1 MPYNSTSC
9 CKPMFNKLKEKLK
22 ETLSIFSKK
31 AEEEVR
37 KEVIEEL
44 KKEEPVK
51 KEKITGVKITYFV
64 HGTTTDNENGLS
76 TGWNQGELSELG
88 KEQSVKLRSL
98 LSDKEF
104 DVVFCSD
111 LKRAVDTTNITFANQ
126 QDKITTDKR
135 LRECNY
141 GNLNGKDE
149 KIVKTDILKRVDDP
163 FPNGESYR
171 DVEKRM
177 AEFLNELLDKFS
189 GKSIAIVAHQAPQL
203 ALDVLLKGKTWEQA
217 IQEDWRHTKSWKPGW
232 DYSLENKVKL
242 TERSPL
248 KTEKAAKTEV
258 IKREKKPVHPVV
270 EPTEKKGI
278 FTKIK
283 ETFTTRTISAEK
295 FDDLFW
301 PLELT
306 LLEHNVAV
314 GVTELIKK
322 DLQHELVEKPLPL
335 NVSKKVEETLQQTL
349 TTVLSGESLSL
360 VTTIQTKKK
369 TSSDPY
375 VIAFFGIN
383 GSGKTT
389 TIAKVA
395 HLLQQKKLSCVL
407 AAGDT
412 FRAAAIQQLEEHADK
427 LGIRVIKHAYGA
439 DAAAVAYDAISYA
452 KKQEIA
458 VVLID
463 TAGRLHS
470 NTNLMDE
477 LQKICRVAKPDLK
490 IFIGESI
497 TGNDCIEQAQR
508 FQEHI
513 GIDGIILT
521 KADVDEKGGTPLSIS
536 YVTKKPVVYLGVGQ
550 RYQDLEEFQKEK
562 ILEKL
567 GI

>member
-1 MPYNSTSC
+1 
-9 CKPMFNKLKEKLK
+9 MFNKLKEKLK

-31 AEEEVR
+31 AEEQAEEKVVEIPKEVVPEVEVKEISKKEGR
-37 KEVIEEL
+37 KKEVIIETEVS
-44 KKEEPVK
+44 EIHPNE
-51 KEKITGVKITYFV
+51 VKITYFV
-64 HGTTTDNENGLS
+64 HGTTTDNEKDLA
-76 TGWNQGELSELG
+76 TGWNQGELSALGVKQSKELG
-88 KEQSVKLRSL
+88 EKVK
-98 LSDKEF
+98 DQQF
-104 DVVFCSD
+104 DIVFCSD
-111 LKRAVDTTNITFANQ
+111 LKRAIDSAELTFGK
-126 QDKITTDKR
+126 KIKIIPDKR
-135 LRECNY
+135 LREANY
-141 GNLNGKDE
+141 GDFNGKPS
-149 KIVKTDILKRVDDP
+149 DDFKSRLTEYIDKP
-163 FPNGESYR
+163 FPSGESYKE
-171 DVEKRM
+171 VERRI
-177 AEFLNELLDKFS
+177 AEFLNEAFDKYQ
-189 GKSIAIVAHQAPQL
+189 GKRLALVAHQAPQL

-217 IQEDWRHTKSWKPGW
+217 IREDWRHTKQWKPGW
-232 DYSLENKVKL
+232 EYLLHKKIE
-242 TERSPL
+242 L
-248 KTEKAAKTEV
+248 KE
-258 IKREKKPVHPVV
+258 
-270 EPTEKKGI
+270 EKKGL

-322 DLQHELVEKPLPL
+322 DLQQELVDKPLPL

-349 TTVLSGESLSL
+349 TTVLSGESFSL
-360 VTTIQTKKK
+360 VSAIIKKK
-369 TSSDPY
+369 QTSSDPY

-536 YVTKKPVVYLGVGQ
+536 YVTKKPVMYLGVGQ
-550 RYQDLEEFQKEK
+550 KYEHLEEFQKEK
-562 ILEKL
+562 ILDKL

>member
-1 MPYNSTSC
+1 
-9 CKPMFNKLKEKLK
+9 MFNKLKEKLK
-22 ETLSIFSKK
+22 ETLAIFSKK
-31 AEEEVR
+31 AEEEVQLEVAEESKTEER
-37 KEVIEEL
+37 LEKEILTESVKEPVKREKKKEEQRETQQHTVEEKKEVIE
-44 KKEEPVK
+44 
-51 KEKITGVKITYFV
+51 
-64 HGTTTDNENGLS
+64 
-76 TGWNQGELSELG
+76 
-88 KEQSVKLRSL
+88 SVP
-98 LSDKEF
+98 E
-104 DVVFCSD
+104 
-111 LKRAVDTTNITFANQ
+111 
-126 QDKITTDKR
+126 
-135 LRECNY
+135 
-141 GNLNGKDE
+141 
-149 KIVKTDILKRVDDP
+149 
-163 FPNGESYR
+163 
-171 DVEKRM
+171 
-177 AEFLNELLDKFS
+177 
-189 GKSIAIVAHQAPQL
+189 
-203 ALDVLLKGKTWEQA
+203 
-217 IQEDWRHTKSWKPGW
+217 
-232 DYSLENKVKL
+232 
-242 TERSPL
+242 
-248 KTEKAAKTEV
+248 KTE
-258 IKREKKPVHPVV
+258 EKKS
-270 EPTEKKGI
+270 
-278 FTKIK
+278 FLTKIK
-283 ETFTTRTISAEK
+283 ETFTTRTISADK

-322 DLQHELVEKPLPL
+322 DLQQELVEKPLPL
-335 NVSKKVEETLQQTL
+335 NVGKKVEETLRRTL
-349 TTVLSGESLSL
+349 TEVLRIEPLSL
-360 VTTIQTKKK
+360 VKNIQEKKNN
-369 TSSDPY
+369 SSDPY
-375 VIAFFGIN
+375 VIALFGIN

-395 HLLQQKKLSCVL
+395 HLLQQQKISCVL

-536 YVTKKPVVYLGVGQ
+536 YVTKKPVMYLGVGQ
-550 RYQDLEEFQKEK
+550 KYENLEEFKKEK

-567 GI
+567 GV

>member
-1 MPYNSTSC
+1 
-9 CKPMFNKLKEKLK
+9 MFNKLKEKLK

-37 KEVIEEL
+37 PQVVQESKTKERLETEILTESVTELVKREKKKEEHRVTKQQTVEEKKEVIES
-44 KKEEPVK
+44 V
-51 KEKITGVKITYFV
+51 
-64 HGTTTDNENGLS
+64 
-76 TGWNQGELSELG
+76 SE
-88 KEQSVKLRSL
+88 
-98 LSDKEF
+98 
-104 DVVFCSD
+104 
-111 LKRAVDTTNITFANQ
+111 
-126 QDKITTDKR
+126 
-135 LRECNY
+135 
-141 GNLNGKDE
+141 
-149 KIVKTDILKRVDDP
+149 
-163 FPNGESYR
+163 
-171 DVEKRM
+171 
-177 AEFLNELLDKFS
+177 
-189 GKSIAIVAHQAPQL
+189 
-203 ALDVLLKGKTWEQA
+203 
-217 IQEDWRHTKSWKPGW
+217 
-232 DYSLENKVKL
+232 
-242 TERSPL
+242 
-248 KTEKAAKTEV
+248 KTE
-258 IKREKKPVHPVV
+258 
-270 EPTEKKGI
+270 EKKGL

-301 PLELT
+301 PLEVL

-314 GVTELIKK
+314 DVMERIKN
-322 DLQHELVEKPLPL
+322 DLKGELVDKPLPL
-335 NVSKKVEETLQQTL
+335 NVGKKVEETLRRTL
-349 TTVLSGESLSL
+349 IEVLRVEPFSMAKK
-360 VTTIQTKKK
+360 IQEKKK

-389 TIAKVA
+389 TIAKIA
-395 HLLQQKKLSCVL
+395 HLLQQQKISCVL

-412 FRAAAIQQLEEHADK
+412 FRAAAIQQLEEHADQ
-427 LGIRVIKHAYGA
+427 LGLRVIKHAYGA
-439 DAAAVAYDAISYA
+439 DAAAVAYDAIAYA

-562 ILEKL
+562 ILGKL